1 MADMKPLP
9 RNDVEAVL
17 ALARRCREAG
27 EPDAAESMCL
37 DALEIAPDNQ
47 DVLMLLLLARI
58 DLLDRG
64 FPRGVERAR
73 EVLPRLAGEYEKAF
87 YAGLICDRQA
97 RVVLSQRGNRSGHIS
112 WEWFQFALD
121 HYTEAARVDPQNL
134 EPALR
139 ANSCTRLIARNRHCV
154 PGPSDREEH
163 GIE

>member
-1 MADMKPLP
+1 MSEEHEVAVVTIGAKLLEGRGRPIGAGGFVAGDGQVA
-9 RNDVEAVL
+9 RVELVPPV
-17 ALARRCREAG
+17 E
-27 EPDAAESMCL
+27 
-37 DALEIAPDNQ
+37 
-47 DVLMLLLLARI
+47 
-58 DLLDRG
+58 
-64 FPRGVERAR
+64 GVPCEMHRQRAR

-97 RVVLSQRGNRSGHIS
+97 RFVLSQRGNRSGHIS